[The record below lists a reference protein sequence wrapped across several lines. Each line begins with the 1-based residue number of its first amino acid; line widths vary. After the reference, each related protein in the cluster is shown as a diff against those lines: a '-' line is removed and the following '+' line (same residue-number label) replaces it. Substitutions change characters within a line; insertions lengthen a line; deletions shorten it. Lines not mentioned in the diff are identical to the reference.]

1 MFKTKN
7 VILVLV
13 IILIGASMTVA
24 AIKVASQEGLNCPEG
39 YTVEQLLEPIRE
51 GETGSRVLSQECV
64 PSNREGG
71 MTLLEPLDPNAPA
84 PLPEWTNQG
93 EDVNGIVEGP
103 SKATNYRCVTLLDPI
118 KEGEDGSKVLG
129 EVCSEGDITEI
140 NGYSLQSN
148 YLVAKFYNYTNY
160 GGFEQEYYGSIPCS
174 PGVSYGVNQ
183 LPSTLDNKYE
193 SGKAYS
199 SCDQIEVFDFANH
212 EGATYACGAS
222 CSSFYAL
229 NNNVTSWRV
238 KD

>member
-118 KEGEDGSKVLG
+118 KEEEDGSKVLG

-174 PGVSYGVNQ
+174 PGVSYGVNR
-183 LPSTLDNKYE
+183 
-193 SGKAYS
+193 G
-199 SCDQIEVFDFANH
+199 
-212 EGATYACGAS
+212 
-222 CSSFYAL
+222 
-229 NNNVTSWRV
+229 
-238 KD
+238 

>member
-1 MFKTKN
+1 MSKTKN
-7 VILVLV
+7 IVLVLV
-13 IILIGASMTVA
+13 IILIGALTIASATKA
-24 AIKVASQEGLNCPEG
+24 ASQESLNCPEG

-212 EGATYACGAS
+212 QGATYACGAS